1 MQYSTLETHSVLI
14 LIPVFND
21 WEALEL
27 LLTQLDKTLYNSNL
41 KVNIL
46 VVDDASS
53 VPLYDGFMSSDMSA
67 INKIEILELRRNVGH
82 QRAIAIGLAYIESNI
97 SCEAIVVMDG
107 DGEDTPKDVLRL
119 IEECQNQ
126 GYEKVVFAR
135 RGKRSETWTFKL
147 FYFFYKGL
155 YKLLTGHNIRVGN
168 FSIIPHKILRRLVV
182 VSELWNHYAV
192 ALLKSKVPYTEI
204 YTKRGNRLAGQP
216 KMNFVSLA
224 THGLS
229 AISVY
234 GDVVGIRLLVATVSI
249 IILTLIATSA
259 VIIIRITTDLAIPG
273 WTSYIVVL
281 FFIIMMQA
289 VMLSLF
295 FSFLVL
301 NGRNNLGFLPKRDY
315 NYFVLGIREVFSKL

>member
-135 RGKRSETWTFKL
+135 RGKRSETWIFKL